1 MSIVITDIEN
11 NEYKGSTLRNNDDLT
26 IQDLKNN
33 KYEASE
39 YSPSEE
45 EKETRA
51 LILKHM
57 ILGNMNMWTPRVEF
71 NDLSTIQRMQVDQMS
86 WNAYQANNGQPASY
100 DDIQGWRSNAM
111 RPIVRNKAVSI
122 AAHATARLIFPKVFA
137 NNEANDDERDA
148 AQVMED
154 LMEWSGDQSNYKYNA
169 LVRTITALTDPVS
182 IGYTEYA
189 ETYRRVKTKK
199 NGKKWEYKTM
209 LDATLSGF
217 QDVTVPTDELYIEN
231 FYEPDIQKQAWLI
244 WRRVI
249 SYDLAKAKYGSL
261 YENFKYVREG
271 VQTIYSDAN
280 QSFYYVYD
288 PNMRQYDVEEIIYW
302 NKSLDVKIIMVN
314 GVILTEY
321 DNPNPRIDKKYPFE
335 KFGYELINN
344 RCFYYKSL
352 AFKMMQDA
360 NIINTLYPMIIDG
373 TYLKIM
379 PPMINRG
386 GEAIASDVIV
396 PGAVTTLS
404 SPDANLQAI
413 NTGDIRDSFM
423 TLSKVEESI
432 NQTSQDPI
440 ASGQQPQGTSTAY
453 EISRLEQN
461 SATVLGLFIQMISKH
476 VKDFGELRISDILQY
491 LTIADTSN
499 ITGNKE
505 LTYKTF
511 LLRDKQV
518 EGKTRSRKIV
528 FDATMPDETVDNET
542 QMNMS
547 YDIMKEEG
555 GIDSKTELY
564 KVNPALFRN
573 LQYTATISPDIL
585 NPRSEDLERAYGLE
599 FYDRAIANP
608 KADQEEVYRRLLQTD
623 PVAKKNPDKYI
634 SQDQAPTQITDT
646 ITTKQS
652 PLASMMGN
660 LPKQPTL

>member
-491 LTIADTSN
+491 LTIADTAS
-499 ITGNKE
+499 ISGNKE

-518 EGKTRSRKIV
+518 EGKTRSRKIM
-528 FDATMPDETVDNET
+528 FDAQMPDEAVDNET

-573 LQYTATISPDIL
+573 LQYTASISPDIL

-634 SQDQAPTQITDT
+634 SQEQIPTQITDT
-646 ITTKQS
+646 ITAKQS